1 MQLRPPEHQHWP
13 GPSLAPVRSRQ
24 SPTLSDRLSSTRP
37 QLQVR
42 SWCSMKVL
50 SCRAG
55 SAPFLQ
61 NTAAGRPH
69 MEGHPASPPPDDG
82 ALSGSCAH
90 HESSTRKPTS
100 SDSLCSEPSPS
111 WRCTARQPRQCWSR
125 KASYRLRYSGIQCW
139 RSPCRQRAA
148 GLGTMAGP
156 VRIEQAGS
164 FRQGA
169 VHRGTA
175 SDWHTSLRDLT

>member
-90 HESSTRKPTS
+90 HESSTQKPTS
-100 SDSLCSEPSPS
+100 SDSLCSEPSP
-111 WRCTARQPRQCWSR
+111 
-125 KASYRLRYSGIQCW
+125 SGIQCW